1 MIFHDLCDCRFI
13 QSILWSGQ
21 HITIMTSMIG
31 INRASNGSFN
41 NFDISPS
48 SYSVDGKEPGPLLN
62 AETSEVHF
70 RWASYDVFK
79 GVHFKDITTCKNI
92 YHNISHKCTIR
103 WYNDSFNDNNFKDF
117 LKYIICCFWMC
128 LMVCVVVYLH
138 RSTDYSI
145 TKTYYSVTKTYYFST
160 KDYSITKTYY
170 SSTMKCYSSTN
181 DYSTTK
187 TKYSLTKPYDSSTN
201 NYSITKTGYSKT
213 KRDLN
218 QTKTWTAL
226 TQVPVASSK
235 KRGCWL
241 NT

>member
-1 MIFHDLCDCRFI
+1 MTPLPSASTSWNMGKSNDRTGGSQKLVVSNLSITQFYLECHGI
-13 QSILWSGQ
+13 SQSY
-21 HITIMTSMIG
+21 
-31 INRASNGSFN
+31 
-41 NFDISPS
+41 ISKLLMECLDMDMATF
-48 SYSVDGKEPGPLLN
+48 DGK
-62 AETSEVHF
+62 HR
-70 RWASYDVFK
+70 RW
-79 GVHFKDITTCKNI
+79 
-92 YHNISHKCTIR
+92 
-103 WYNDSFNDNNFKDF
+103 
-117 LKYIICCFWMC
+117 
-128 LMVCVVVYLH
+128 
-138 RSTDYSI
+138 STDYSI
-145 TKTYYSVTKTYYFST
+145 TKTYYSVTKTYYSST